1 MVMSSSQEGDYIR
14 AVRPMKYILRDG
26 VPTLSTNSELVT
38 PDDVVIQVWTPSE
51 FDEHIV
57 DPITHKLIDRGF
69 LETNVC
75 KAEITRDAIVG
86 LLIIP
91 DENNI
96 LGKRTHIGY
105 KLSKKELILIDSTNL
120 STETLNYLRT
130 LPLPSIETPA
140 HCLSSFIDITLDN
153 DTEFLHDYE
162 HSMELLEGRIID
174 DPNTTTNRDILT
186 IRREIS
192 TMLTY
197 YEGLSD
203 MVESINDALF
213 QGLTDEDHIY
223 LRALQHRSERLESR
237 VRSLKEY
244 SLNLRELY
252 QSQIDLRTNNTMR
265 TLTIVTTIFMPLT
278 VIGGWFGM
286 NLIIPISDNPW
297 SFLIVTLFALLIIV
311 IETLFFKFRGWL
323 K

>member
-57 DPITHKLIDRGF
+57 DPITHKLIDRGL

-153 DTEFLHDYE
+153 DTEFLHDY
-162 HSMELLEGRIID
+162 
-174 DPNTTTNRDILT
+174 
-186 IRREIS
+186 
-192 TMLTY
+192 
-197 YEGLSD
+197 
-203 MVESINDALF
+203 
-213 QGLTDEDHIY
+213 
-223 LRALQHRSERLESR
+223 
-237 VRSLKEY
+237 
-244 SLNLRELY
+244 
-252 QSQIDLRTNNTMR
+252 
-265 TLTIVTTIFMPLT
+265 
-278 VIGGWFGM
+278 
-286 NLIIPISDNPW
+286 
-297 SFLIVTLFALLIIV
+297 
-311 IETLFFKFRGWL
+311 
-323 K
+323 

>member
-1 MVMSSSQEGDYIR
+1 
-14 AVRPMKYILRDG
+14 MKYILQNG
-26 VPTLSTNSELVT
+26 VPTPVTDSEAIT
-38 PDDVVIQVWTPSE
+38 PDDVIIKVWTTQE
-51 FDEHIV
+51 FDAHVV
-57 DPITHKLIDRGF
+57 DPITHKLIDRS
-69 LETNVC
+69 LQDTNVC

-96 LGKRTHIGY
+96 LGKRTRIGY
-105 KLSKKELILIDSTNL
+105 KLCKNELTLIDNTDL
-120 STETLNYLRT
+120 SIHTLNYLRT
-130 LPLPSIETPA
+130 LPLPSIETSA
-140 HCLSSFIDITLDN
+140 HCLSSFIDLTLDN

-162 HSMELLEGRIID
+162 HSMELLEGRIIE
-174 DPNTTTNRDILT
+174 DPNTTTNREILT
-186 IRREIS
+186 MRREIS
-192 TMLTY
+192 TMLAY

-203 MVESINDALF
+203 MIEIINDTLF
-213 QGLTDEDHIY
+213 KGLSEEDHIY
-223 LRALQHRSERLESR
+223 LRALQHRSERLEAH

-297 SFLIVTLFALLIIV
+297 SFLVVTLGALLIVI

>member
-1 MVMSSSQEGDYIR
+1 MR
-14 AVRPMKYILRDG
+14 YILRDG
-26 VPTLSTNSELVT
+26 APMLVT
-38 PDDVVIQVWTPSE
+38 DNDVITSDDVLIQVWTPRE
-51 FDEHIV
+51 FDEHVV
-57 DPITHKLIDRGF
+57 DPITHKYMDRSL

-105 KLSKKELILIDSTNL
+105 QLTEHELILIDNTDFSTR
-120 STETLNYLRT
+120 TLNALRT
-130 LPLPSIETPA
+130 LPLPSIETTA
-140 HCLSSFIDITLDN
+140 HCLSSLIDLTLDN
-153 DTEFLHDYE
+153 DNEFLHDYE

-174 DPNTTTNRDILT
+174 DPSATTNRDILT
-186 IRREIS
+186 MRREIS

-203 MVESINDALF
+203 MVEIINDAPF
-213 QGLTDEDHIY
+213 EGLTKEDHIY
-223 LRALQHRSERLESR
+223 LRALQHRSERLEAH
-237 VRSLKEY
+237 VHSLKEY

-286 NLIIPISDNPW
+286 NLVIPISDNPW
-297 SFLIVTLFALLIIV
+297 SFLLMTLLALLIIV
-311 IETLFFKFRGWL
+311 IETIFFKVRGWL